1 MRSRTSLLWLLWG
14 IFLLV
19 VAGSAWGDVTVEST
33 FKSGGIK
40 GMGES
45 QGTSTQRYQGDK
57 KWESQITRFIGA
69 ILSRLVGE
77 GGSTT
82 ITRIDKGVS
91 WALDVKNHTYQES
104 PLVPPKIKSE
114 ERESKESKEKTPTA
128 RITKSEFTV
137 KKTGATETINGF
149 PCEEYLITWLLE
161 VEDMET
167 KEKSHSTMMT
177 NLWTTPE
184 TTLIKKVREE
194 EMVFNQALAKKM
206 GIDLSPEEAR
216 KMGLTA
222 LGGLMKAPQDEM
234 QKGLVKVK
242 DEMSKIQGYPIRTTI
257 NWNLEGEKGAGRSQD
272 ERAQGSKSSE
282 RSEGIGGLLG
292 GVMGKLVQKKADDK
306 GPAQDS
312 KGTPFFS
319 ATFEVKTMT
328 VEPVPSETFEVP
340 AGYVKK
346 Q

>member
-1 MRSRTSLLWLLWG
+1 MKSRISLLWLLWG
-14 IFLLV
+14 ILLLA
-19 VAGSAWGDVTVEST
+19 VAGPAWGDVTVEST
-33 FKSGGIK
+33 FKFGGIK

-57 KWESQITRFIGA
+57 KWESQTTRFTGA

-77 GGSTT
+77 GGSIT
-82 ITRIDKGVS
+82 ITRVDKGVS

-114 ERESKESKEKTPTA
+114 EREPKESKEKKPTA

-161 VEDMET
+161 IEDLET
-167 KEKSHSTMMT
+167 KEKSRSTMLT
-177 NLWTTPE
+177 DLWTTPE
-184 TTLIKKVREE
+184 TPQIRKVREG
-194 EMVFNQALAKKM
+194 EMVFNKALAKKM
-206 GIDLSPEEAR
+206 GMELSPDEAK
-216 KMGLTA
+216 KMGLTV
-222 LGGLMKAPQDEM
+222 LGGMMKAPEDEM

-257 NWNLEGEKGAGRSQD
+257 NWNLEGGKGPGKSQD
-272 ERAQGSKSSE
+272 ETAQGAKSSE

-292 GVMGKLVQKKADDK
+292 GLMGKLVQKKADDK
-306 GPAQDS
+306 GPAPDG
-312 KGTPFFS
+312 KGAPFFS
-319 ATFEVKTMT
+319 TTFEVKTMNI
-328 VEPVPSETFEVP
+328 EPVPAETFEVP

-346 Q
+346 